1 MGLASNVVAFPISAV
16 VSFDDAWESRRGQMR
31 TRGDGKEK
39 TRKLWNKHAKLVGQD
54 RLLAAL
60 RRYLKEEK
68 EPTCGYPGLSVWLN
82 GERYDH
88 WMPEDSKGV
97 GLTDTL
103 SLRFP
108 EPYRSAL
115 VASCGEAW
123 CKSYIDRAKLDGTVL
138 VVSGG
143 MAASRIRERAQEMKE
158 SGLTALRLE
167 PIKVI

>member
-1 MGLASNVVAFPISAV
+1 MGLASNVVAFPVSAV
-16 VSFDDAWESRRGQMR
+16 VSFDDAWEARRGQMR

-39 TRKLWNKHAKLVGQD
+39 TRKLWLKHAKLVGQD

-88 WMPEDSKGV
+88 WMEAPMTIGSNDSH
-97 GLTDTL
+97 
-103 SLRFP
+103 SPRFP

-115 VASCGEAW
+115 VASCGEVW
-123 CKSYIDRAKLDGTVL
+123 VKSYVDRFKLDGTVL
-138 VVSGG
+138 VVSSPT
-143 MAASRIRERAQEMKE
+143 AAARIKEKAQEMKA
-158 SGLTALRLE
+158 SGLTALRLDRDR
-167 PIKVI
+167 V